1 MRWRGAV
8 KGKPGG
14 VVEICA
20 LAKGRELI
28 ALRCLEKVAANKNM
42 HQPWSRIQ
50 EPLVCFLETMT
61 ELGEDVRSEGEEVA
75 DLYGRNYPDKFRTV
89 RKRLRRKNEGG

>member
-14 VVEICA
+14 VVGICA

-28 ALRCLEKVAANKNM
+28 ALRCLEKAAADQNM

-50 EPLVCFLETMT
+50 DPLVGFLETMV
-61 ELGEDVRSEGEEVA
+61 ELGEDVRREGEEVA
-75 DLYGRNYPDKFRTV
+75 DLYG
-89 RKRLRRKNEGG
+89 